1 MKLTRTE
8 INSNN
13 RMKTIVRNF
22 TSMFRK
28 FVTASLLN
36 LLGLSLAFA
45 SFFVIMT
52 QVNYDLG
59 YNKSFTEHEKLFR
72 LTMKL
77 GPGMEDYGVTLPR
90 PLVEQM
96 AAASPHITGYGIEE
110 CWTRFD
116 QFLVDNQE
124 YSLDLL
130 CGIHDFMSVFKPTV
144 ICGDLK
150 GLNQLPNI
158 VLQRSEAMRI
168 FGTANAVGKTLKYKW
183 VDGWIFNVCA
193 VIEDYP
199 ENNILHGVCFR
210 GTNECEGDYHNWN
223 YQAYIRVDDT
233 ANLPNVITAMRQKA
247 IELFKNDFNMKTQQ
261 EEEALQVV
269 LTPITDTHFAKDLSK
284 DSPNIKSVSR
294 SSVYL
299 LICFSLLI
307 VVIAA
312 VNFMNFTLAETPLRI
327 RSINTQKVL
336 GASTASLRGSLLAEA
351 VIISLLAFMVAMAMV
366 WLAYDLGLQELV
378 QGSILLQD
386 NLWLVGITLLI
397 SIVVGLLAGA
407 YPSYYV
413 TSFPPALVL
422 KGSFGLSPKGRVL
435 RTSLICLQFVVSFML
450 VIGVGIMYLQSY
462 LIFHTDYGFDK
473 DEVMVVPTAP
483 DTRNHADAIDA
494 DLRKIPGI
502 EGASLAQSVLGSND
516 SYQTWGRG
524 EGDKHMTFTCI
535 FVDWRFLSVMGID
548 IVEGRNFRQTDGDV
562 YIFNESA
569 KKKYPWLAVDKPI
582 NDEDMPVVGFCEDIK
597 YTTLR
602 VDDSQQPIAFVVP
615 SREGYF
621 KGDFWR
627 NHLLVRVAKGVDKRE
642 AKQKVL
648 ETVLKY
654 EHESKPDIS
663 DLRYVD
669 DVLEKSYHQERLF
682 TQQILL
688 FSLLAILIS
697 IIGVFGLTM
706 FESEYRR
713 KEIGIRKVFGS
724 STKEILMMFW
734 RRYLYILLGCFVVAA
749 PIGYLVGQ
757 HWLEGFAV
765 RTAISPL
772 LFLVS
777 FLLIT
782 LITMLT
788 VTYQSWKNA
797 NENPINS
804 IKTE

>member
-1 MKLTRTE
+1 
-8 INSNN
+8 
-13 RMKTIVRNF
+13 MKTIIRNF
-22 TSMFRK
+22 TSIFRK
-28 FVTASLLN
+28 FVTANLLN

-59 YNKSFTEHEKLFR
+59 YNKSFAEHEKLFR
-72 LTMKL
+72 LTMEL
-77 GPGMEDYGVTLPR
+77 GHGMEDYGTTLPR
-90 PLVEQM
+90 PLVEQL
-96 AAASPHITGYGIEE
+96 AAASPHVTSYGIKQG
-110 CWTRFD
+110 WTNND
-116 QFLVDNQE
+116 QFLVDEQV
-124 YSLDLL
+124 YSLTLVY
-130 CGIHDFMSVFKPTV
+130 GIHDFISVFKPTV
-144 ICGDLK
+144 VDGDLK
-150 GLNQLPNI
+150 GLNQLSNI
-158 VLQRSEAMRI
+158 VLPRSEAIRI
-168 FGTANAVGKTLKYKW
+168 FGTANAAGKTMKYYW
-183 VDGWIFNVCA
+183 EDNVFYNVCA

-199 ENNILHGVCFR
+199 ENNLLHGACFI
-210 GTNECEGDYHNWN
+210 GVNSNEDNYQNWN
-223 YQAYIRVDDT
+223 YDAYIRVDDVK
-233 ANLPNVITAMRQKA
+233 NLPTVLTAMRKKA
-247 IELFKNDFNMKTQQ
+247 IELFKDDFNLTSPKD
-261 EEEALQVV
+261 ADDLQVI
-269 LTPITDTHFAKDLSK
+269 LTPVADTHFSKDL
-284 DSPNIKSVSR
+284 NRNFTGAYSVSR

-307 VVIAA
+307 IVIAA
-312 VNFMNFTLAETPLRI
+312 VNFMNFSLAETPMRI

-336 GASTASLRGSLLAEA
+336 GATTASLRGSLLAEA
-351 VIISLLAFMVAMAMV
+351 VIISLMAFVLAMV
-366 WLAYDLGLQELV
+366 LVYMAHDLGLQQLV

-386 NLWLVGITLLI
+386 HLWLVGLTLMI

-435 RTSLICLQFVVSFML
+435 RTALICLQFVVSFML

-462 LIFHTDYGFDK
+462 FIYHTDYGFDK
-473 DEVMVVPTAP
+473 DEVIVVPTAP

-502 EGASLAQSVLGSND
+502 EGASLAQNVLGSSD
-516 SYQTWGRG
+516 RYQTWGRG
-524 EGDKHMTFTCI
+524 SGNKHMTFTCI
-535 FVDWRFLSVMGID
+535 FVDWRFLDVMGID
-548 IVEGRNFRQTDGDV
+548 IVEGRNFRETDGDV

-582 NDEDMPVVGFCEDIK
+582 NDEQDMTVVGFCEDIK
-597 YTTLR
+597 YSTLR
-602 VDDSQQPIAFVVP
+602 VDDSQQPIAFMVP
-615 SREGYF
+615 GPKGYYWND
-621 KGDFWR
+621 GFWR
-627 NHLLVRVAKGVDKRE
+627 NVLMVRVAKGVDKRE
-642 AKQKVL
+642 AKQQVL

-654 EHESKPDIS
+654 EHDNELTVNDLHYMNDKLEES
-663 DLRYVD
+663 YQ
-669 DVLEKSYHQERLF
+669 QERLF
-682 TQQILL
+682 TKQILL

-697 IIGVFGLTM
+697 IIGVFGMTM

-724 STKEILMMFW
+724 STKEILVMFN

-749 PIGYLVGQ
+749 PIGYMVGV
-757 HWLEGFAV
+757 HWLEGFAI
-765 RTAISPL
+765 RTAVSPW

-777 FLLIT
+777 FLLIV

-797 NENPINS
+797 TENPVNS

>member
-1 MKLTRTE
+1 
-8 INSNN
+8 
-13 RMKTIVRNF
+13 MKTIIRNF
-22 TSMFRK
+22 TSIFRK
-28 FVTASLLN
+28 FVTANLLN

-52 QVNYDLG
+52 QVNYDQG
-59 YNKSFTEHEKLFR
+59 YNKSFTEHERLFR
-72 LTMKL
+72 LTMEL
-77 GPGMEDYGVTLPR
+77 GSGMEDYGVTLPR
-90 PLVEQM
+90 PLVEQL
-96 AAASPHITGYGIEE
+96 AAASPHIKGYGIEQ
-110 CWTRFD
+110 CWTNFD
-116 QFLVDNQE
+116 QFLVGDQE
-124 YSLDLL
+124 YSLNLL
-130 CGIHDFMSVFKPTV
+130 YGIHDFMSVFKPTV

-158 VLQRSEAMRI
+158 VLPRSEAMRI
-168 FGTANAVGKTLKYKW
+168 FGTVHAVGKTLKYKW
-183 VDGWIFNVCA
+183 VDDWIFNVCA

-199 ENNILHGVCFR
+199 ENNFLHGICFR
-210 GTNECEGDYHNWN
+210 GTNDNEGNYHNWN
-223 YQAYIRVDDT
+223 YQAYIRVDDS
-233 ANLPNVITAMRQKA
+233 ANLPNVITAMRKKA
-247 IELFKNDFNMKTQQ
+247 IELFKNDFNMKTKQ

-269 LTPITDTHFAKDLSK
+269 LTPIADTHFAKDLSK

-351 VIISLLAFMVAMAMV
+351 VIISLLAFVGAMAMV
-366 WLAYDLGLQELV
+366 YLAHDLGLQKLV

-386 NLWLVGITLLI
+386 NLWLVGVTLLI

-422 KGSFGLSPKGRVL
+422 KGSFGLSPKGRIL

-502 EGASLAQSVLGSND
+502 EGASLAQSVLGSSD
-516 SYQTWGRG
+516 RYQTWGRG
-524 EGDKHMTFTCI
+524 EGDKHMTFTCV

-562 YIFNESA
+562 YIFSESA
-569 KKKYPWLAVDKPI
+569 KKKYPWLDVDKPI

-615 SREGYF
+615 SRDGYF

-642 AKQKVL
+642 AKEKVL
-648 ETVLKY
+648 DVVLKY

-669 DVLEKSYHQERLF
+669 DVLEESYRQERLF

-734 RRYLYILLGCFVVAA
+734 KRYLNILLGCFVVAA
-749 PIGYLVGQ
+749 PIGYLLGQ

-772 LFLVS
+772 LFVVS

-797 NENPINS
+797 TENPVNS
-804 IKTE
+804 IKNE

>member
-1 MKLTRTE
+1 
-8 INSNN
+8 
-13 RMKTIVRNF
+13 MKTIIRNF

-28 FVTASLLN
+28 FVSASLLN

-52 QVNYDLG
+52 QVNYDQG
-59 YNKSFTEHEKLFR
+59 YNKSFTEHERLFR
-72 LTMKL
+72 LTMEL
-77 GPGMEDYGVTLPR
+77 GSGMEDYGVTLPR
-90 PLVEQM
+90 PLVEQL
-96 AAASPHITGYGIEE
+96 AAASPHIKGYGIEE
-110 CWTRFD
+110 GWTRVD
-116 QFLVDNQE
+116 QYMLDDQE
-124 YSLDLL
+124 YSLNLVF
-130 CGIHDFMSVFKPTV
+130 GIHDFMSVFKPTV

-158 VLQRSEAMRI
+158 VLPRSEAMRI
-168 FGTANAVGKTLKYKW
+168 FGTVHAVGKTLKYKW
-183 VDGWIFNVCA
+183 VDDWIFNVCA

-199 ENNILHGVCFR
+199 ENNFLHGICFR
-210 GTNECEGDYHNWN
+210 GTNDNEGNYHNWN
-223 YQAYIRVDDT
+223 YQAYIRVDDV
-233 ANLPNVITAMRQKA
+233 ANLPSVIAAMRQKA
-247 IELFKNDFNMKTQQ
+247 IELFKNDFNMKTKQ

-269 LTPITDTHFAKDLSK
+269 LTPIADTHFAKDLSK

-351 VIISLLAFMVAMAMV
+351 VIISLFAFVVAMAMV
-366 WLAYDLGLQELV
+366 YLAHDLGLQKLV

-386 NLWLVGITLLI
+386 NLWLAGVTLLI

-422 KGSFGLSPKGRVL
+422 KGSFGLSPKGRIL

-502 EGASLAQSVLGSND
+502 EGASLAQSVLGSSD
-516 SYQTWGRG
+516 RYQTWGRG
-524 EGDKHMTFTCI
+524 EGDKHMTFTCV

-562 YIFNESA
+562 YIFSESA

-615 SREGYF
+615 SRDGYF

-642 AKQKVL
+642 AKEKVL
-648 ETVLKY
+648 DVVLKY

-669 DVLEKSYHQERLF
+669 DVLEESYRQERLF

-734 RRYLYILLGCFVVAA
+734 KRYLYILLGCFVVAA
-749 PIGYLVGQ
+749 PIGYLLGQ

-772 LFLVS
+772 LFVVS

-797 NENPINS
+797 TENPVNS
-804 IKTE
+804 IKNE

>member
-1 MKLTRTE
+1 MVR
-8 INSNN
+8 
-13 RMKTIVRNF
+13 RFKTAYV
-22 TSMFRK
+22 
-28 FVTASLLN
+28 LN

-59 YNKSFTEHEKLFR
+59 YNKSFTAHENLFR

-77 GPGMEDYGVTLPR
+77 GPGMEDYGTTLPR
-90 PLVEQM
+90 PLVEHL
-96 AAASPHITGYGIEE
+96 AAASPHVTGYGVTHG
-110 CWTRFD
+110 WTNYD
-116 QFLVDNQE
+116 QFIVDNQE
-124 YSLDLL
+124 YSLNLVY
-130 CGIHDFMSVFKPTV
+130 GIHDFVSVYKPTV
-144 ICGDLK
+144 IEGNLE

-158 VLQRSEAMRI
+158 VLPRSEAVRI
-168 FGTANAVGKTLKYKW
+168 FGTAHAVGKTLKYKW
-183 VDGWIFNVCA
+183 EDSWVFNVCA

-199 ENNILHGVCFR
+199 ENNFLHGISFR
-210 GTNECEGDYHNWN
+210 GIDSNEGNYQNWN
-223 YQAYIRVDDT
+223 YDAYVRVDDT
-233 ANLPNVITAMRQKA
+233 ANLPAVKSAMRQTA
-247 IELFKNDFNMKTQQ
+247 IKLFKEELNMKTKA
-261 EEEALQVV
+261 EEDALQVV
-269 LTPITDTHFAKDLSK
+269 LTNVADTHFSK
-284 DSPNIKSVSR
+284 ALNKAAPGK

-312 VNFMNFTLAETPLRI
+312 VNFMNFSLAETPMRI

-336 GASTASLRGSLLAEA
+336 GATTAGLRGSLMAGA
-351 VIISLLAFMVAMAMV
+351 VLISLAAFLVALGMIYIAH
-366 WLAYDLGLQELV
+366 DLGLQELV

-386 NLWLVGITLLI
+386 HLPLIALTLLL
-397 SIVVGLLAGA
+397 SIAVGLLAGA
-407 YPSYYV
+407 YPAYYV

-435 RTSLICLQFVVSFML
+435 RTILICLQFVVSFML

-462 LIFHTDYGFDK
+462 FIYHTDYGFDK
-473 DEVMVVPTAP
+473 DEVMVVATAP
-483 DTRNHADAIDA
+483 DTRNNVDAIDT
-494 DLRKIPGI
+494 DLRTIPGI
-502 EGASLAQSVLGSND
+502 EGASLAQNVLGSSD
-516 SYQTWGRG
+516 HYQQWGRG

-535 FVDWRFLSVMGID
+535 FVDWRFLDVMGID
-548 IVEGRNFRQTDGDV
+548 IVEGRNFRKDDGDV

-569 KKKYPWLAVDKPI
+569 KKQYPWLAVDKPI

-597 YTTLR
+597 YSSLR
-602 VDDSQQPIAFVVP
+602 VDDSQQPIAFMVP
-615 SREGYF
+615 GPKGYYWND
-621 KGDFWR
+621 GYWR
-627 NHLLVRVAKGVDKRE
+627 NHLMVRVAKGMDKRE
-642 AKQKVL
+642 VKQKVM
-648 ETVLKY
+648 EVVNKY
-654 EHESKPDIS
+654 EKGNPLDIS
-663 DLRYVD
+663 GLRYMD
-669 DVLEKSYHQERLF
+669 EVLESAYQQESLF
-682 TQQILL
+682 TKQILL

-697 IIGVFGLTM
+697 VIGVFGLTM

-724 STKEILMMFW
+724 STKEILLMFN
-734 RRYLYILLGCFVVAA
+734 RRYLYILLACFSVAA
-749 PIGYLVGQ
+749 PIGYLLGV

-772 LFLVS
+772 LFVVS

-797 NENPINS
+797 SENPINS

>member
-1 MKLTRTE
+1 M
-8 INSNN
+8 N
-13 RMKTIVRNF
+13 RMKTIIRNF

-28 FVTASLLN
+28 FVSASLLN

-52 QVNYDLG
+52 QVSYDLG

-72 LTMKL
+72 LTMNL

-90 PLVEQM
+90 PLVEQL
-96 AAASPHITGYGIEE
+96 AATSPHIKGYGIEE
-110 CWTRFD
+110 GWTRID
-116 QFLVDNQE
+116 QFLSDDQE
-124 YSLDLL
+124 YSLNLVY
-130 CGIHDFMSVFKPTV
+130 GIHDYMSVFKPTV

-158 VLQRSEAMRI
+158 VLPRSEAMRI

-183 VDGWIFNVCA
+183 VEGWIFNVCA

-199 ENNILHGVCFR
+199 ENNFLHGVSFR
-210 GTNECEGDYHNWN
+210 GTNENEGNYNNWN
-223 YQAYIRVDDT
+223 YQAYIRVDDV

-247 IELFKNDFNMKTQQ
+247 IELFKDDFNMTTPQ

-269 LTPITDTHFAKDLSK
+269 LTPIADTHFAKNLSK
-284 DSPNIKSVSR
+284 DIKSVSR

-351 VIISLLAFMVAMAMV
+351 VIISLLAFVGAMAMV
-366 WLAYDLGLQELV
+366 WLAHDLGLQELV

-615 SREGYF
+615 SRDGYF

-642 AKQKVL
+642 AKEKVL
-648 ETVLKY
+648 DVVLKY
-654 EHESKPDIS
+654 EHGNKPDIS

-669 DVLEKSYHQERLF
+669 DVLEESYRQERLF

-688 FSLLAILIS
+688 FSLLAIFIS

>member
-1 MKLTRTE
+1 
-8 INSNN
+8 
-13 RMKTIVRNF
+13 MKTIIRNF

-28 FVTASLLN
+28 FVSASLLN

-52 QVNYDLG
+52 QVYYDLG

-90 PLVEQM
+90 PLVEQL
-96 AAASPHITGYGIEE
+96 AAASPHIKGYGIEE
-110 CWTRFD
+110 GWTRID
-116 QFLVDNQE
+116 QFLVDDQE
-124 YSLDLL
+124 YSLNLVY
-130 CGIHDFMSVFKPTV
+130 GINDFMSVFKPTV

-158 VLQRSEAMRI
+158 VLPRSEALRI
-168 FGTANAVGKTLKYKW
+168 FGTVHAVGKTLKYKW
-183 VDGWIFNVCA
+183 VDEWIFNVCA

-199 ENNILHGVCFR
+199 ENNFLHGVCFR
-210 GTNECEGDYHNWN
+210 GTNENEGNYNNWN
-223 YQAYIRVDDT
+223 YQAYIRVDDV
-233 ANLPNVITAMRQKA
+233 ANLSNVITAMRQKA
-247 IELFKNDFNMKTQQ
+247 IDVFKNDFNMTTPK

-269 LTPITDTHFAKDLSK
+269 LTPIADTHFAKDLSK

-351 VIISLLAFMVAMAMV
+351 VIISLLAFVGAMAMV
-366 WLAYDLGLQELV
+366 YLAHDLGLQKLV

-386 NLWLVGITLLI
+386 NLWLVGVTLLI

-502 EGASLAQSVLGSND
+502 EGACLAQSVLGSSD
-516 SYQTWGRG
+516 QYQTWGRG
-524 EGDKHMTFTCI
+524 EGDKHMTFTCV

-615 SREGYF
+615 SSDGYF

-627 NHLLVRVAKGVDKRE
+627 NHLLVRVAKGMDKRE
-642 AKQKVL
+642 AKRRVL

-654 EHESKPDIS
+654 EHENKPDIS

-669 DVLEKSYHQERLF
+669 DELEKSYHQERLF

-734 RRYLYILLGCFVVAA
+734 QRYLYILLGCFVVAA

-772 LFLVS
+772 LFVVS

>member
-1 MKLTRTE
+1 M
-8 INSNN
+8 N
-13 RMKTIVRNF
+13 RMKTIIRNF

-28 FVTASLLN
+28 FVSASLLN

-52 QVNYDLG
+52 QVSYDLG

-90 PLVEQM
+90 PLVEQL
-96 AAASPHITGYGIEE
+96 AAASPHIKGYGIEE
-110 CWTRFD
+110 GWTRID
-116 QFLVDNQE
+116 QFLSDDQE
-124 YSLDLL
+124 YSLNLVY
-130 CGIHDFMSVFKPTV
+130 GIHDYMSVFKPTV

-158 VLQRSEAMRI
+158 VLPRSEAMRI

-199 ENNILHGVCFR
+199 ENNFLHGVSFR
-210 GTNECEGDYHNWN
+210 GTNENEGNYHNWN
-223 YQAYIRVDDT
+223 YQAYIRVDDV

-247 IELFKNDFNMKTQQ
+247 IELFKDDFNMTTPQ
-261 EEEALQVV
+261 EKEALQVV
-269 LTPITDTHFAKDLSK
+269 LTPIADTHFAKDLSK

-351 VIISLLAFMVAMAMV
+351 VIISLLAFAGAMAMV
-366 WLAYDLGLQELV
+366 CLAHDLGLQELV

-386 NLWLVGITLLI
+386 NLWLAGITLLI
-397 SIVVGLLAGA
+397 SVVVGLLAGA

-602 VDDSQQPIAFVVP
+602 VDDSQQPIAFLVP
-615 SREGYF
+615 SRDGYF

-648 ETVLKY
+648 DVVLKY
-654 EHESKPDIS
+654 EHENKPDIN

-669 DVLEKSYHQERLF
+669 DVLEESYHQERLF

-749 PIGYLVGQ
+749 PIGYLLGQ

-772 LFLVS
+772 LFVVS

>member
-1 MKLTRTE
+1 
-8 INSNN
+8 
-13 RMKTIVRNF
+13 MKTIIRNF
-22 TSMFRK
+22 TSIFRK
-28 FVTASLLN
+28 FVTANLLN

-59 YNKSFTEHEKLFR
+59 YNKSFAEHEKLFR
-72 LTMKL
+72 LTMEL
-77 GPGMEDYGVTLPR
+77 GHGMEDYGTTLPR
-90 PLVEQM
+90 PLVEQL
-96 AAASPHITGYGIEE
+96 AAASPHIKGYGIEE
-110 CWTRFD
+110 GWTRID
-116 QFLVDNQE
+116 QFMLGDQE
-124 YSLDLL
+124 YSLNLVY
-130 CGIHDFMSVFKPTV
+130 GIRDFMSVFEPKV

-150 GLNQLPNI
+150 GLKQLGNI
-158 VLQRSEAMRI
+158 VLPRSEAMRI
-168 FGTANAVGKTLKYKW
+168 FGTANAVGKTMKYKW
-183 VDGWIFNVCA
+183 EDGWIFNVCA

-199 ENNILHGVCFR
+199 ENNFLHDISFIGINS
-210 GTNECEGDYHNWN
+210 NEGNYQNWN
-223 YQAYIRVDDT
+223 YQAYIRVDDV

-247 IELFKNDFNMKTQQ
+247 VEVFKNDLNMTTQE

-269 LTPITDTHFAKDLSK
+269 LTPIADTHFAKDLSK
-284 DSPNIKSVSR
+284 DSPNVKSVSR

-351 VIISLLAFMVAMAMV
+351 VIISLLAFAGAMAMV
-366 WLAYDLGLQELV
+366 YVAHDLGLQELV

-386 NLWLVGITLLI
+386 NLWLAGVTLLI

-502 EGASLAQSVLGSND
+502 EGASLAQNVLGSSD
-516 SYQTWGRG
+516 RYQTWGRG
-524 EGDKHMTFTCI
+524 SGNKHMTFTCI
-535 FVDWRFLSVMGID
+535 FVDWRFLDVMGID
-548 IVEGRNFRQTDGDV
+548 IVEGRNFRETDGDV

-582 NDEDMPVVGFCEDIK
+582 NDEQDMTVVGFCEDIK
-597 YTTLR
+597 YSTLR
-602 VDDSQQPIAFVVP
+602 VDDSQQPIAFMVP
-615 SREGYF
+615 GPKGYYWND
-621 KGDFWR
+621 GFWR
-627 NHLLVRVAKGVDKRE
+627 NVLMVRVAKGVDKRE
-642 AKQKVL
+642 AKQQVL

-654 EHESKPDIS
+654 EQDNELTVNDLHYMDDKLEES
-663 DLRYVD
+663 YQ
-669 DVLEKSYHQERLF
+669 QERLF
-682 TQQILL
+682 TKQILL

-697 IIGVFGLTM
+697 IIGVFGMTM

-724 STKEILMMFW
+724 STKEILVMFN

-749 PIGYLVGQ
+749 PIGYMVGV

-765 RTAISPL
+765 RTSVSPW

-777 FLLIT
+777 FLLIA

-797 NENPINS
+797 NENPVKS

>member
-1 MKLTRTE
+1 
-8 INSNN
+8 
-13 RMKTIVRNF
+13 MKTIIRNF

-28 FVTASLLN
+28 FVSANLLN

-72 LTMKL
+72 LTMEL
-77 GPGMEDYGVTLPR
+77 GSGMEDYGVTLPR
-90 PLVEQM
+90 PLVEQL
-96 AAASPHITGYGIEE
+96 AAASPHIKGYGIEE
-110 CWTRFD
+110 GWTRID
-116 QFLVDNQE
+116 QFLAEPSGKAERMLGNQE
-124 YSLDLL
+124 YSLNLVF
-130 CGIHDFMSVFKPTV
+130 GIHDFMSVFKPTV

-158 VLQRSEAMRI
+158 VLPRSEAMRI

-183 VDGWIFNVCA
+183 VEDWIFNVCA

-199 ENNILHGVCFR
+199 ENNFLHGVSFR
-210 GTNECEGDYHNWN
+210 GLNDNEGNYRNWN
-223 YQAYIRVDDT
+223 YQAYIRVDDV

-247 IELFKNDFNMKTQQ
+247 VDLFKDDFNMTTPQ

-269 LTPITDTHFAKDLSK
+269 LTPIADTHFAKDLSK

-307 VVIAA
+307 VLIAA

-351 VIISLLAFMVAMAMV
+351 VIISLLAFVGAMAMV
-366 WLAYDLGLQELV
+366 YVAHDLGLQELV
-378 QGSILLQD
+378 QGSIMLQD

-422 KGSFGLSPKGRVL
+422 KGSFGLSPKGRIL

-516 SYQTWGRG
+516 RYQTWGRG
-524 EGDKHMTFTCI
+524 EGDKHITFTCI

-615 SREGYF
+615 SRDGYF

-642 AKQKVL
+642 AKEKVL
-648 ETVLKY
+648 DVVLKY
-654 EHESKPDIS
+654 EHGNKPDIS

-669 DVLEKSYHQERLF
+669 DELEKSYHQERLF
-682 TQQILL
+682 TKQILL

-765 RTAISPL
+765 RTSVSPL

-797 NENPINS
+797 NENPVNS

>member
-1 MKLTRTE
+1 
-8 INSNN
+8 
-13 RMKTIVRNF
+13 MKTIIRNF
-22 TSMFRK
+22 TSIFRK
-28 FVTASLLN
+28 FVTANLLN

-52 QVNYDLG
+52 QVIYDLG

-72 LTMKL
+72 LTMEF
-77 GPGMEDYGVTLPR
+77 GAGMEDYGVTLPR
-90 PLVEQM
+90 PLVEQL
-96 AAASPHITGYGIEE
+96 AAASPHIKGYGIEE
-110 CWTRFD
+110 GWTRID
-116 QFLVDNQE
+116 QFLVDDQE
-124 YSLDLL
+124 YSLNLVY
-130 CGIHDFMSVFKPTV
+130 GINDFMSVFKPTV

-158 VLQRSEAMRI
+158 VLPRSEAMRI
-168 FGTANAVGKTLKYKW
+168 FGTVNAVGKTLKYKW
-183 VDGWIFNVCA
+183 VDDWIFNVCA

-199 ENNILHGVCFR
+199 ENNFLHGICFR
-210 GTNECEGDYHNWN
+210 GTNDNEGNYHNWN
-223 YQAYIRVDDT
+223 YQAYIRVDDS
-233 ANLPNVITAMRQKA
+233 ANLPNVITAMRKKA
-247 IELFKNDFNMKTQQ
+247 IELFKNDFNMKTKQ

-269 LTPITDTHFAKDLSK
+269 LTPIADTHFAKDLSK
-284 DSPNIKSVSR
+284 DSPDIKSVSR

-351 VIISLLAFMVAMAMV
+351 VIISLLAFVGAMAMV
-366 WLAYDLGLQELV
+366 YLAHDLGLQKLV

-435 RTSLICLQFVVSFML
+435 RSSLICLQFVVSFML
-450 VIGVGIMYLQSY
+450 VIGVGIMYQQSY

-502 EGASLAQSVLGSND
+502 EGACLAQSVLGSSD
-516 SYQTWGRG
+516 RYQTWGRG
-524 EGDKHMTFTCI
+524 EGDKHMTFTCV

-597 YTTLR
+597 YSTLR
-602 VDDSQQPIAFVVP
+602 VDDSQQPIAFLVP
-615 SREGYF
+615 SRDGYYSKEG
-621 KGDFWR
+621 FWR

-642 AKQKVL
+642 AKEKVL
-648 ETVLKY
+648 DVVLKY

-669 DVLEKSYHQERLF
+669 DVLEESYRQERLF

-713 KEIGIRKVFGS
+713 KEIGVRKVFGS
-724 STKEILMMFW
+724 STREILLMFN
-734 RRYLYILLGCFVVAA
+734 RRYLYILLGCFAVAA
-749 PIGYLVGQ
+749 PLGYLVGQ

-772 LFLVS
+772 LFVVS

-797 NENPINS
+797 NENPVNS

>member
-1 MKLTRTE
+1 
-8 INSNN
+8 
-13 RMKTIVRNF
+13 
-22 TSMFRK
+22 MFRK
-28 FVTASLLN
+28 FVSASLLN

-52 QVNYDLG
+52 QVSYDLG

-72 LTMKL
+72 LTLKL
-77 GPGMEDYGVTLPR
+77 GPGMEDYGATLPR

-96 AAASPHITGYGIEE
+96 AAASPHIKGYGIEQG
-110 CWTRFD
+110 WILSD
-116 QFLVDNQE
+116 QFMLGNQE
-124 YSLDLL
+124 YSLNLVY
-130 CGIHDFMSVFKPTV
+130 GINDFMSVFKPKV

-158 VLQRSEAMRI
+158 VLPRSEAMRI
-168 FGTANAVGKTLKYKW
+168 FGTVNAVGKTLKYKW

-199 ENNILHGVCFR
+199 ENNFLHGISFK
-210 GTNECEGDYHNWN
+210 GLNDNEGNYQNWN
-223 YQAYIRVDDT
+223 YQAYIRVDDV

-247 IELFKNDFNMKTQQ
+247 VELFKDELNMTTQQ

-269 LTPITDTHFAKDLSK
+269 LTPIADTHFAKDLSK
-284 DSPNIKSVSR
+284 DSPDIKSVSK

-351 VIISLLAFMVAMAMV
+351 VIISLLAFAGAMAMV
-366 WLAYDLGLQELV
+366 WLAHDLGLQELV

-386 NLWLVGITLLI
+386 NLWLAGITLLI

-502 EGASLAQSVLGSND
+502 EGACLAQSVLGSSD
-516 SYQTWGRG
+516 RYQTWGRG

-597 YTTLR
+597 YATLR
-602 VDDSQQPIAFVVP
+602 VDDSQQPIAFLVP
-615 SREGYF
+615 SRESYYWFDGS
-621 KGDFWR
+621 WR
-627 NHLLVRVAKGVDKRE
+627 KHLLVRVAKGVDKRE
-642 AKQKVL
+642 AKEKVL

-669 DVLEKSYHQERLF
+669 DVLEESYRQERLF

-749 PIGYLVGQ
+749 PIGYLMGL

-777 FLLIT
+777 FLLVT

-797 NENPINS
+797 NENPVNS

>member
-1 MKLTRTE
+1 
-8 INSNN
+8 
-13 RMKTIVRNF
+13 MKTIVRNF

-28 FVTASLLN
+28 FVSASLLN

-52 QVNYDLG
+52 QVSYDLG

-77 GPGMEDYGVTLPR
+77 GPGMEDYGVTLSR
-90 PLVEQM
+90 PLVEQL
-96 AAASPHITGYGIEE
+96 AAASPHIKGYGIEE
-110 CWTRFD
+110 GWTRID
-116 QFLVDNQE
+116 QYMLGDQE
-124 YSLDLL
+124 YSLNLVF
-130 CGIHDFMSVFKPTV
+130 GIHDFMSVFKPTV

-158 VLQRSEAMRI
+158 VLPRSEAMRI

-183 VDGWIFNVCA
+183 VDDWIFNVCA

-199 ENNILHGVCFR
+199 ENNFLHGICFR
-210 GTNECEGDYHNWN
+210 GTNDNEGNYRNWN
-223 YQAYIRVDDT
+223 YQAYIRVDDS
-233 ANLPNVITAMRQKA
+233 ANLPDVITAMRQKA
-247 IELFKNDFNMKTQQ
+247 IELFKDDFNMTTQQ

-269 LTPITDTHFAKDLSK
+269 LTPIADTHFAKDLSK
-284 DSPNIKSVSR
+284 DSPNIKSVNR

-351 VIISLLAFMVAMAMV
+351 VIISLLAFVVAMAMV
-366 WLAYDLGLQELV
+366 WLAHDLGLQELV

-386 NLWLVGITLLI
+386 NLWLAGVTLLI

-502 EGASLAQSVLGSND
+502 EGASLAQSVLGSSD
-516 SYQTWGRG
+516 RYQTWGRG
-524 EGDKHMTFTCI
+524 EGDKHMTFACI

-602 VDDSQQPIAFVVP
+602 VDDSQQPIAFMVP
-615 SREGYF
+615 SRDGYYMNEG
-621 KGDFWR
+621 FWR
-627 NHLLVRVAKGVDKRE
+627 NVLLVRVAKGMDKRE
-642 AKQKVL
+642 AKEKVL
-648 ETVLKY
+648 DVVLKY
-654 EHESKPDIS
+654 EHDNELEVG

-669 DVLEKSYHQERLF
+669 DVLEKSYQQERLF

-734 RRYLYILLGCFVVAA
+734 RRYLYILLGCFVLAA

-757 HWLEGFAV
+757 HWLKGFAV

>member
-1 MKLTRTE
+1 
-8 INSNN
+8 
-13 RMKTIVRNF
+13 
-22 TSMFRK
+22 MFRK
-28 FVTASLLN
+28 FVSASLLN

-52 QVNYDLG
+52 QVYYDLG

-72 LTMKL
+72 LTMNL

-90 PLVEQM
+90 PLVEQL
-96 AAASPHITGYGIEE
+96 AAASPHIKGYGIEE
-110 CWTRFD
+110 GWTRID
-116 QFLVDNQE
+116 QFLVDDQE
-124 YSLDLL
+124 YSLNLVY
-130 CGIHDFMSVFKPTV
+130 GIHDYMSVFKPTV

-158 VLQRSEAMRI
+158 VLPRSEAMRI

-183 VDGWIFNVCA
+183 VEGWIFNVCA

-199 ENNILHGVCFR
+199 ENNFLHGVCFR
-210 GTNECEGDYHNWN
+210 GTNENEGNYQNWN
-223 YQAYIRVDDT
+223 YQAYVRVDDS
-233 ANLPNVITAMRQKA
+233 ANLPNVITAMRKKVV
-247 IELFKNDFNMKTQQ
+247 EVFKNDFNMKTQQ

-269 LTPITDTHFAKDLSK
+269 LTPIADTHFAKDLSK
-284 DSPNIKSVSR
+284 DSPDIKSVSR

-307 VVIAA
+307 VLIAA

-351 VIISLLAFMVAMAMV
+351 VIISLLAFVGAMAMV
-366 WLAYDLGLQELV
+366 YLAHDLGLQKLV

-422 KGSFGLSPKGRVL
+422 KGSFGLSPKGRIL

-502 EGASLAQSVLGSND
+502 EGACLAQSVLGSND
-516 SYQTWGRG
+516 RYQTWGRG
-524 EGDKHMTFTCI
+524 EGDKHMTFTCV

-602 VDDSQQPIAFVVP
+602 VDDSQQPIAFLVP
-615 SREGYF
+615 SREGYYW
-621 KGDFWR
+621 KNSGFWR
-627 NHLLVRVAKGVDKRE
+627 NHLLVRVAKGMDKRE
-642 AKQKVL
+642 AKEKVL
-648 ETVLKY
+648 DVVLKY

-669 DVLEKSYHQERLF
+669 DVLEESYRQERLF

-765 RTAISPL
+765 RTSVSPL

>member
-1 MKLTRTE
+1 M
-8 INSNN
+8 N
-13 RMKTIVRNF
+13 RMKTIIRNF

-28 FVTASLLN
+28 FVSASLLN

-52 QVNYDLG
+52 QVSYDLG

-72 LTMKL
+72 LTMNL

-90 PLVEQM
+90 PLVEQL
-96 AAASPHITGYGIEE
+96 AATSPHIKGYGIEE
-110 CWTRFD
+110 GWTRID
-116 QFLVDNQE
+116 QFLSDDQE
-124 YSLDLL
+124 YSLNLVY
-130 CGIHDFMSVFKPTV
+130 GIHDYMSVFKPTV

-158 VLQRSEAMRI
+158 VLPRSEAMRI

-183 VDGWIFNVCA
+183 VEGWIFNVCA

-199 ENNILHGVCFR
+199 ENNFLHGVSFR
-210 GTNECEGDYHNWN
+210 GTNENEGNYNNWN
-223 YQAYIRVDDT
+223 YQAYIRVDDV

-247 IELFKNDFNMKTQQ
+247 IELFKDDFNMTTPQ

-269 LTPITDTHFAKDLSK
+269 LTPIADTHFAKNLSK
-284 DSPNIKSVSR
+284 DIKSVSR

-351 VIISLLAFMVAMAMV
+351 VIISLLAFVGTMAMV
-366 WLAYDLGLQELV
+366 WLAHDLGLQELV

-615 SREGYF
+615 SRDGYF

-642 AKQKVL
+642 AKEKVL
-648 ETVLKY
+648 DVVLKY
-654 EHESKPDIS
+654 EHGNKPDIS

-669 DVLEKSYHQERLF
+669 DVLEESYRQERLF

-688 FSLLAILIS
+688 FSLLAIFIS

>member
-1 MKLTRTE
+1 M
-8 INSNN
+8 
-13 RMKTIVRNF
+13 
-22 TSMFRK
+22 
-28 FVTASLLN
+28 LN

-96 AAASPHITGYGIEE
+96 AAASPHIKGYGIEE
-110 CWTRFD
+110 GWTRID
-116 QFLVDNQE
+116 QFLVDDRE
-124 YSLDLL
+124 YSLNLVY
-130 CGIHDFMSVFKPTV
+130 GINDFMSVFKPTV

-158 VLQRSEAMRI
+158 VLPRSEAMRI
-168 FGTANAVGKTLKYKW
+168 FGTVNAVGKTLKYKW
-183 VDGWIFNVCA
+183 VEGWIFNVCA

-199 ENNILHGVCFR
+199 ENNFLHGISFR
-210 GTNECEGDYHNWN
+210 GLNDNEGNYQNWN
-223 YQAYIRVDDT
+223 YQAYIRVDDV

-247 IELFKNDFNMKTQQ
+247 VEVFKNDLNMTTQE

-269 LTPITDTHFAKDLSK
+269 LTPIADTHFAKDLSK
-284 DSPNIKSVSR
+284 DSPDIKSVSR

-307 VVIAA
+307 VLIAA

-351 VIISLLAFMVAMAMV
+351 VIISLFAFVVAMAMV
-366 WLAYDLGLQELV
+366 YLAHDFGLQKLV

-386 NLWLVGITLLI
+386 NLWLVGVTLLI

-502 EGASLAQSVLGSND
+502 EGACLAQSVLGSND
-516 SYQTWGRG
+516 RYQTWGRG

-597 YTTLR
+597 YSTLR
-602 VDDSQQPIAFVVP
+602 VDDSQQPIAFLVP
-615 SREGYF
+615 NRESFFWNDGY
-621 KGDFWR
+621 WR
-627 NHLLVRVAKGVDKRE
+627 NYLLVRVAKGVDKRE

-654 EHESKPDIS
+654 EHDNDLEVS

-669 DVLEKSYHQERLF
+669 DVLEESYHQERLF
-682 TQQILL
+682 TKQILL

-724 STKEILMMFW
+724 STKEILKMFW

-765 RTAISPL
+765 RTSVSPL
-772 LFLVS
+772 LFVVS
-777 FLLIT
+777 FLLIA

>member
-1 MKLTRTE
+1 M
-8 INSNN
+8 
-13 RMKTIVRNF
+13 VRRF
-22 TSMFRK
+22 KSAY
-28 FVTASLLN
+28 VLN

-90 PLVEQM
+90 PLVEQL
-96 AAASPHITGYGIEE
+96 AAASPHIKGYGIEE
-110 CWTRFD
+110 GWTRID
-116 QFLVDNQE
+116 QFMLGNQE
-124 YSLDLL
+124 YSLNLVY
-130 CGIHDFMSVFKPTV
+130 GINDFMSVFKPTV

-158 VLQRSEAMRI
+158 VLPRSEAMRI
-168 FGTANAVGKTLKYKW
+168 FGTADAVGKTLKYKW
-183 VDGWIFNVCA
+183 VEGWIFNVCA

-199 ENNILHGVCFR
+199 ENNFLHGISFR
-210 GTNECEGDYHNWN
+210 GTNENEGNYRNWN

-247 IELFKNDFNMKTQQ
+247 IELFKDDFNLTSPK

-269 LTPITDTHFAKDLSK
+269 LTPIADTHFAKDLSK

-351 VIISLLAFMVAMAMV
+351 VIISLLAFVGAMAMV
-366 WLAYDLGLQELV
+366 YVAHDLGLQKLV

-386 NLWLVGITLLI
+386 NLWLAGVTLLI

-494 DLRKIPGI
+494 DLRKIPGV
-502 EGASLAQSVLGSND
+502 EGASLAQSVLGCSD
-516 SYQTWGRG
+516 RYQTWGRG
-524 EGDKHMTFTCI
+524 EGDKHMTFACI
-535 FVDWRFLSVMGID
+535 FVDWRFLDVMGID
-548 IVEGRNFRQTDGDV
+548 IVEGRNFRKTDGDV

-569 KKKYPWLAVDKPI
+569 KKKYPWLTVDKPI
-582 NDEDMPVVGFCEDIK
+582 NDEDMTVVGFCKDIK
-597 YTTLR
+597 YATLR
-602 VDDSQQPIAFVVP
+602 VDDSQLPIAFMVP
-615 SREGYF
+615 GPKGYYWND
-621 KGDFWR
+621 GYWR
-627 NHLLVRVAKGVDKRE
+627 NVLMVRVAKGVDKRE

-654 EHESKPDIS
+654 EHDNELTVNDLHYMDDRLEES
-663 DLRYVD
+663 YQ
-669 DVLEKSYHQERLF
+669 QERLF
-682 TQQILL
+682 TKQILL

-697 IIGVFGLTM
+697 VIGVFGMTM

-724 STKEILMMFW
+724 STKEILLMFN
-734 RRYLYILLGCFVVAA
+734 RRYLYILLACFAVAA
-749 PIGYLVGQ
+749 PIGYLLGV
-757 HWLEGFAV
+757 HWLKGFAV

-772 LFLVS
+772 LFVVS

-788 VTYQSWKNA
+788 VTCQSWKNA